1 MEIQAVWVMR
11 AQGGG
16 VGPDNEKIR
25 TREDT
30 NPYPKRYPRPAAI
43 MGQGYSCPLVRG
55 PVLPFVMGF
64 RWDMTRLVRGGRCR
78 GKGGAQVGCG
88 CGTGLWITPSPTLCD
103 GVPVGHDR
111 GGAAMK
117 GMMSPF
123 ST

>member
-30 NPYPKRYPRPAAI
+30 NPYPKRYQRPAAI
-43 MGQGYSCPLVRG
+43 MGQGYSAPLDKG

-64 RWDMTRLVRGGRCR
+64 RWEMTRVVRGGRCG
-78 GKGGAQVGCG
+78 GKRGAQVGG
-88 CGTGLWITPSPTLCD
+88 ECGTGLLITFPPPPFVMGYRWDMMRVVRPSYDEGT
-103 GVPVGHDR
+103 
-111 GGAAMK
+111 GGI
-117 GMMSPF
+117 
-123 ST
+123 